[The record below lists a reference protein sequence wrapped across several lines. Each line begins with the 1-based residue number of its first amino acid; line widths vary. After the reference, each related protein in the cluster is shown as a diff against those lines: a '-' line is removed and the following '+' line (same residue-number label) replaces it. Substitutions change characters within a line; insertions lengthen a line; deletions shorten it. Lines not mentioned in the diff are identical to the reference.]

1 MINDI
6 KLILRDRCSIED
18 NYNLSLIE
26 RLFYSFKA
34 IIAIIFDLKEK
45 NISDEKINIALVE
58 SNVIY
63 VPDNYSYISFKI
75 LCMNKKLFNFRMFYY
90 SDSN

>member
-45 NISDEKINIALVE
+45 NISEDGPKSETVTDRKEIAE
-58 SNVIY
+58 AI
-63 VPDNYSYISFKI
+63 
-75 LCMNKKLFNFRMFYY
+75 
-90 SDSN
+90 